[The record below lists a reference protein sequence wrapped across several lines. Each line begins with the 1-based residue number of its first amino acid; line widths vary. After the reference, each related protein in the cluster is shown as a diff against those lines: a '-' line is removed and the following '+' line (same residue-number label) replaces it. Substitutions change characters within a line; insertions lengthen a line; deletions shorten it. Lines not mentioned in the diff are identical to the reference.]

1 MLKAFVCRKAGGPG
15 HSGVE
20 HTCVLAL
27 SCESRTVGV
36 KEFEFLKPFFLPLSH
51 MGLQLS
57 SLGSYFIYGDMV
69 A

>member
-36 KEFEFLKPFFLPLSH
+36 KEFEFLKPFFAIVPHGFTIKLLRV
-51 MGLQLS
+51 LL
-57 SLGSYFIYGDMV
+57 YIR
-69 A
+69 

>member
-27 SCESRTVGV
+27 SCESRTGRV
-36 KEFEFLKPFFLPLSH
+36 KEFEFLKPFFAIVYNEAVKRLTL
-51 MGLQLS
+51 
-57 SLGSYFIYGDMV
+57 
-69 A
+69 

>member
-36 KEFEFLKPFFLPLSH
+36 KEFEFLKPFFAIVPL
-51 MGLQLS
+51 GLLTIK
-57 SLGSYFIYGDMV
+57 LLRVLLYIR
-69 A
+69 

>member
-1 MLKAFVCRKAGGPG
+1 MLKAFVYRKAGGPG

-36 KEFEFLKPFFLPLSH
+36 KEFEFLKPFFAFMSH
-51 MGLQLS
+51 GFTIKLLRV
-57 SLGSYFIYGDMV
+57 LLYIR
-69 A
+69 